1 MQASR
6 VARWIVI
13 ACLPPLA
20 WPLAADERGEVE
32 SLLERMSEAVQT
44 LDYQGVFVY
53 LQNNQLES
61 MEIVRRQGTAGARE
75 RLVSLNGSPREV
87 VREGGILTCFLPGS
101 EALLIDK
108 RSSASPFPEL
118 HSFRLDSLSQH
129 YNFRLLGEDRVA
141 GRKARVVAIIP
152 RDAYRYGYRIYVD
165 ADSSLPL
172 KSDLMDEKGNP
183 VEQTMFTSLKVGP
196 DIPPID
202 LRPSTIP
209 PAKPNLK
216 QIWDASDS
224 PQRWAF
230 SRLPAGFALNYHERY
245 SEPDTGDEID
255 HFVVSDGLASLSV
268 FVEKAIPDEG
278 LRGGSRMGAVSA
290 WGEQVDGHQVTV
302 VGEVPMLTLR
312 EVLNGLRQAHAVGAS
327 GD

>member
-1 MQASR
+1 MQVSR
-6 VARWIVI
+6 VPRWIVF
-13 ACLPPLA
+13 AVVSPLA
-20 WPLAADERGEVE
+20 WPLVADEQEDVQA
-32 SLLERMSEAVQT
+32 LLQSMVEAVQT
-44 LDYQGVFVY
+44 LDYQGTFVY

-61 MEIVRRQGTAGARE
+61 MEITRRQGADGTRE

-87 VREGGILTCFLPGS
+87 VREQGILTCFLPGS

-108 RSSASPFPEL
+108 RSSATPFPEL
-118 HSFRLDSLSQH
+118 HSLSLGSLSRH

-141 GRKARVVAIIP
+141 GRKARVVAIMP

-165 ADSSLPL
+165 AETSLPL
-172 KSDLMDEKGNP
+172 KSDLMDEKGMA
-183 VEQTMFTSLKVGP
+183 VEQTMFTSLRVGTE
-196 DIPPID
+196 IPPID
-202 LRPSTIP
+202 LRPVTHP
-209 PAKPNLK
+209 PTKPNLK
-216 QIWDASDS
+216 QIWDAGES

-245 SEPDTGDEID
+245 SEPQTGDEID

-268 FVEKAIPDEG
+268 FVEKALSDEG

-290 WGEQVDGHQVTV
+290 WGEQIDGHQITV
-302 VGEVPMLTLR
+302 VGEVPVLTLR
-312 EVLNGLRQAHAVGAS
+312 EVLNGLRQAHVVGTA